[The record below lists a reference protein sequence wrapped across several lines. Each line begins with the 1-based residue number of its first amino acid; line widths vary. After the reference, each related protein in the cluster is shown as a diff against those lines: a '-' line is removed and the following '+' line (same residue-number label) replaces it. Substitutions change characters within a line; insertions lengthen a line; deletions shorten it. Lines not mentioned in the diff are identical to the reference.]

1 MLLLLLVLQD
11 IVLGVLP
18 DREILEINLA
28 SKMFL

>member
-11 IVLGVLP
+11 FVLGAQP
-18 DREILEINLA
+18 DREISAINLG